1 MVLKWSGCALT
12 VLCLPSVNHIGFL
25 AFFVCFSKSRENRFH
40 WEIRLGGKLTRSL
53 LFTWGRANLPP
64 SHYRLLDYNWVE
76 GQMFA
81 AKDHE
86 EFEAFATGLFSNR
99 PLVFI
104 DEYREL
110 YVVYV

>member
-1 MVLKWSGCALT
+1 MNFDKVKNGEIEWNGIN
-12 VLCLPSVNHIGFL
+12 VNIRT
-25 AFFVCFSKSRENRFH
+25 FSLNFGLREGD
-40 WEIRLGGKLTRSL
+40 EE
-53 LFTWGRANLPP
+53 
-64 SHYRLLDYNWVE
+64 DYDWVE

>member
-1 MVLKWSGCALT
+1 MLCVISIFISLQKIRRGPGWS
-12 VLCLPSVNHIGFL
+12 
-25 AFFVCFSKSRENRFH
+25 R
-40 WEIRLGGKLTRSL
+40 KLWPKNAHADTL
-53 LFTWGRANLPP
+53 
-64 SHYRLLDYNWVE
+64 VE

-104 DEYREL
+104 DEYCEL